1 MKTNYIGRTYQLKTA
16 LNTGLMIMASAV
28 FLSAA
33 IYLFLRENINGG
45 FSDAL
50 ETVKALRFSLP
61 FAIGLSETAAL
72 SLFAIGIITLELVMS
87 HKLAGPFWKIE
98 KTALQVAGG
107 DLSSEVNLR
116 EKDEA
121 KELARQVNSMIL
133 GLREKISGIREA
145 YARLDE
151 CARRLKD
158 ASEAERGA
166 ILGETRA
173 AAGELLNRLES
184 IKTSN

>member
-1 MKTNYIGRTYQLKTA
+1 MKSNYIGKTFQAKTA
-16 LNTGLMIMASAV
+16 LNTGLMIIASAA
-28 FLSAA
+28 FLSGA
-33 IYLFLRENINGG
+33 IYLLLNENIHGG

-61 FAIGLSETAAL
+61 FAIGISEAAAL
-72 SLFAIGIITLELVMS
+72 SLLAIGIITLELVIS
-87 HKLAGPFWKIE
+87 HKLAGPFWRVE
-98 KTALQVAGG
+98 KTALQVAEG
-107 DLSSEVNLR
+107 DLSFEINLR

-121 KELARQVNSMIL
+121 KELARQVNSMIV

-145 YARLDE
+145 YVRLDE

-166 ILGETRA
+166 ILGETHA
-173 AAGELLNRLES
+173 AAGELLNSLDL